1 MQTKNNPS
9 LCIIGGAGHI
19 GLPLGVAFANQGF
32 LTTLFD
38 INEENLDK
46 IQHGVFPF
54 KEDDGDTLLRAALE
68 RKTLRVSITPDA
80 VAASDFIIMVIGTPI
95 DEYLNPDFRGILKT
109 IDKYFDYFKDGQILI
124 LRSTVFPGTSEK
136 VQRYFTDRGK
146 KIKVAFCP
154 ERIVQGKAFVEFRA
168 TPQIVSAFDDQ
179 TLAAVAEL
187 FANITDKKIIKTQP
201 AEAELAKLFS
211 NTWRYVQFA
220 VANQF
225 FMIAET
231 NDINYRAVAAA
242 MSDDYPRMQSLPS
255 PGFAAGPCLHKDTM
269 QLSAFAH
276 NNFFLGHAAMLVNEG
291 LPNFI
296 IKKLKEKNDLRDKT
310 VGILGMAFK
319 ANNDDKRDSLSFKLR
334 KLLRIECRQVLCH
347 DAHIKDA
354 SFSPLQATLE
364 KADVIILAAPHDEYK
379 TISPAN
385 YPEKLFVDVWGFWQ

>member
-276 NNFFLGHAAMLVNEG
+276 NNFFLG
-291 LPNFI
+291 
-296 IKKLKEKNDLRDKT
+296 
-310 VGILGMAFK
+310 
-319 ANNDDKRDSLSFKLR
+319 
-334 KLLRIECRQVLCH
+334 
-347 DAHIKDA
+347 
-354 SFSPLQATLE
+354 
-364 KADVIILAAPHDEYK
+364 
-379 TISPAN
+379 
-385 YPEKLFVDVWGFWQ
+385 